1 MRLAHAMPST
11 VSNLWT
17 SLDPRVQPLTSL
29 EDASQ
34 ELATELHKQFDEPV
48 VLARVFVT
56 VPFGELPPGHKDFV
70 RKLAESAGAASQ
82 LKDDTPVLSLIGSH
96 GQVADW
102 NDRRKSK
109 GHVGIPLIS
118 SAFVD
123 AVPMSSRLLKEL
135 GVPIE
140 WVDSHDSQVIVQ
152 PIGSAAGLFFV
163 ENAAEAT
170 DHKGRKII
178 AAQAFV
184 SDHKVKSVFG
194 MGGAYPDGR
203 MITIVLFCP
212 DSFARAVAEHFDLTS
227 LFKGRTSSIA
237 VSKEIFAA

>member
-1 MRLAHAMPST
+1 MQPS
-11 VSNLWT
+11 
-17 SLDPRVQPLTSL
+17 TSL
-29 EDASQ
+29 EHAAQ
-34 ELATELHKQFDEPV
+34 ELVTELHTQFDESV

-56 VPFGELPPGHKDFV
+56 VPFGELPPYNKDFV
-70 RKLAESAGAASQ
+70 RRLAESAGSASQ
-82 LKDDTPVLSLIGSH
+82 LKDDTPVFSLIRSH

-102 NDRRKSK
+102 NDRRRSK

-123 AVPMSSRLLKEL
+123 AVPMISGLLKEL

-152 PIGSAAGLFFV
+152 TIGSAAGLFFV

-178 AAQAFV
+178 AAQDFV

-203 MITIVLFCP
+203 MITIVLFCR
-212 DSFARAVAEHFDLTS
+212 DLFARAVAEHFLGLTS
-227 LFKGRTSSIA
+227 SFKGRTSSLT
-237 VSKEIFAA
+237 VSKKLFAA